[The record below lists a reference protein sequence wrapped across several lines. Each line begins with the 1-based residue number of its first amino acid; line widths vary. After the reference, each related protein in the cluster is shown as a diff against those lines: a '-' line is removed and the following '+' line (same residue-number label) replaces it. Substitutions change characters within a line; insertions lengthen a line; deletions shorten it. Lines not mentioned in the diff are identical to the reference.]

1 MSKPSKR
8 RHPKNPENE
17 NDFLLGWKTDGS
29 ASPRIGFG
37 DHENPPKPGRPSGEM
52 EPFFSKDPEHHLV
65 TVAPTG
71 AGKGRSCIIPTLL
84 RYPGSCVV
92 VDIKGEAAAVTAAH
106 REKMGHKVVVIDP
119 FKASGIPCGALNP
132 FDAFPLLDTGVED
145 FALTIPECLHP
156 GQANSLLDPFWDTKA
171 NGLISG
177 VAAALL
183 TGYAPEERHFLKMR
197 DILLADD
204 MIYSLAVLLDTKG
217 KDLPLLA
224 RQQIAAFLQTE
235 DKCRSGIMATAQQHF
250 NCLYEPRVEATL
262 RTSSFDIAAFLEGQ
276 PITIYLVIPP
286 SQLSGYGKL
295 LRIWIHT
302 LLSIALAR
310 RNRPEVPTLFIVDE
324 AAQLGALSTLRT
336 SMTLLRGYGVRT
348 WSFWQDMS
356 QMKRLYPD
364 WETIVN
370 NAGILQIFGVT
381 NHLAAKSAAELL
393 GDQVTQ
399 AELLRMPREE
409 QFVMQSGGHLHRL
422 QRLDYLNDRIFRG
435 KFVPNPYYAKRKDS
449 GPSR

>member
-1 MSKPSKR
+1 MSKSSP
-8 RHPKNPENE
+8 RHSQLKKAKKNGL
-17 NDFLLGWKTDGS
+17 LLGWNSDTARS
-29 ASPRIGFG
+29 RLIGFG
-37 DHENPPKPGRPSGEM
+37 CEEKAAAPGDSASDPA
-52 EPFFSKDPEHHLV
+52 PFFATDPEQHLV
-65 TVAPTG
+65 TIAPTG

-92 VDIKGEAAAVTAAH
+92 VDIKGEAASVTAAH
-106 REKMGHKVVVIDP
+106 REKMGHKVVVLDP
-119 FKASGIPCGALNP
+119 FQASRISCGALNP
-132 FDAFPLLDTGVED
+132 FDTFPLLNTGVED

-156 GQANSLLDPFWDTKA
+156 GQTGTLLDPFWDTKA
-171 NGLISG
+171 DGLIAG

-183 TGYAPEERHFLKMR
+183 TGYPENERHFLKMR

-235 DKCRSGIMATAQQHF
+235 EKCRSGIMATAQQHF

-262 RTSSFDIAAFLEGQ
+262 RETSFDIAAFRDGQ
-276 PITIYLVIPP
+276 PVTIYLVIPP
-286 SQLSGYGKL
+286 SQLAGYGKL
-295 LRIWIHT
+295 LRIWIHS

-310 RNRPEVPTLFIVDE
+310 RTRPELPTLFIVDE

-336 SMTLLRGYGVRT
+336 AITLLRGYGVRT
-348 WSFWQDMS
+348 WTFWQDMS
-356 QMKRLYPD
+356 QLKRLYPD

-370 NAGILQIFGVT
+370 NAGILQVFGVT
-381 NHLAAKSAAELL
+381 NHLAAKALSELL
-393 GDQVTQ
+393 GDQITQ
-399 AELLRMPREE
+399 ADILRMPRDE

-422 QRLDYLNDRIFRG
+422 RRVDYLKDRLFKG
-435 KFVPNPYYAKRKDS
+435 LFQPNPFYAKGKGT
-449 GPSR
+449 GPAR